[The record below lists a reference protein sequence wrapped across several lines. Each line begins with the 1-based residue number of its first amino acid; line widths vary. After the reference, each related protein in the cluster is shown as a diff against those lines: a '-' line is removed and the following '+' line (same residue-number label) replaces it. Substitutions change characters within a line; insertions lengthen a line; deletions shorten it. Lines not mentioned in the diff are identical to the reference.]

1 MEISENGSSIRLG
14 CSLGEGIEEGDD
26 VILSIR
32 PENVRASHEEINGA
46 SIEGEVIQV
55 IFLGNC
61 VDCRVQWG
69 EFEWKILSHP
79 RENLSEGDKVYLTF
93 DAEHALAVKP

>member
-1 MEISENGSSIRLG
+1 M
-14 CSLGEGIEEGDD
+14 GEGIEEGDD

-79 RENLSEGDKVYLTF
+79 RADLSEGDKVYLTF
-93 DAEHALAVKP
+93 DAEHAVAVKP